1 MSSVGRI
8 SAGPRGADRNTE
20 MGRTASGL
28 LLGALVAPGVLGVSA
43 AVIALPLLAR
53 ELAFTTSQAS
63 WVLAG
68 YILA

>member
-1 MSSVGRI
+1 
-8 SAGPRGADRNTE
+8 